1 MMIAIYLEF
10 MSKEGDNV
18 DAKPVMLI
26 VDDVEINRVV
36 LSQFFQEEYT
46 IVEAANGQDAMEVLA
61 AQSVSIVLL
70 DLVMPVMDGF
80 EVLAAMKRNDLYA
93 QIPVIVVTA
102 RNDGSSEERAMEMG
116 AADFIAK
123 PYNPVIVRCR
133 IKNVMAR
140 QENEWRKVAQVAQNE
155 QLVEMHRFIEKDA
168 LTGIDNRE
176 TFYRKTASLL
186 QKNQDI
192 AYNILFFDISCFKV
206 INDMFHL
213 DTGNLVLKTAAI
225 YFQVLAGE
233 TGTCGRIESDH
244 FALCLLAAQA
254 DMDSIIEGLDSTV
267 QSLGISHNI
276 VFYAGIYPVDNAF
289 LPVDQMCDRAN
300 MALHNVKGSYLT
312 RYSYYD
318 KSMRDRMFEEQM
330 IVRDMEFAL
339 LERQFCIYLQPVCN
353 LQTDR
358 IVAAEALVRWQH
370 PDQGM
375 IPPDRF
381 ISVFERNGFISRL
394 DRFVW
399 TEVCRFL
406 QAQKQRTG
414 TVIPVSVNVSRLHF
428 YATDMLDFLLGLLR
442 TYALEPEMLRLE
454 IDESAYTDNPQQMAR
469 CVRELRD
476 HGFIVLLD
484 DFGSGYSSLNMLK
497 DLPVDGIKLDRSFV
511 REVGQSAR
519 AGTIME
525 SIVAMVKKLAMGIV
539 VEGVETK
546 DQLEYLASIGCED
559 MQGYYFS
566 RPLPEKEFVELLLRK
581 QNGLGIEG

>member
-1 MMIAIYLEF
+1 

-186 QKNQDI
+186 QKNPDI
-192 AYNILFFDISCFKV
+192 AYNILFFDISCFKA

-244 FALCLLAAQA
+244 FALCLPAAQA

-276 VFYAGIYPVDNAF
+276 AFYAGIYPVDNAF

-370 PDQGM
+370 PAQGM

-454 IDESAYTDNPQQMAR
+454 IDESAYTDNPHQMAR
-469 CVRELRD
+469 CVRELRE

-497 DLPVDGIKLDRSFV
+497 DLPVDGIKLDCSFV

-525 SIVAMVKKLAMGIV
+525 AIVAMVKKLAMGIV

-566 RPLPEKEFVELLLRK
+566 RPLPEKEFVELLHRK
-581 QNGLGIEG
+581 QNGLGLEG

>member
-1 MMIAIYLEF
+1 
-10 MSKEGDNV
+10 MSKEGDIV

-123 PYNPVIVRCR
+123 PYNPTIVRCR

-186 QKNQDI
+186 QKNQDT

-244 FALCLLAAQA
+244 FALCLPVSQA
-254 DMDSIIEGLDSTV
+254 DMDSIMEGLDSTI

-276 VFYAGIYPVDNAF
+276 AFYAGIYPVDNAF

-300 MALHNVKGSYLT
+300 MALNNVKGSYLT

-330 IVRDMEFAL
+330 IVRDMEFSL
-339 LERQFCIYLQPVCN
+339 LERQFCVYLQPVCN
-353 LQTDR
+353 LKADR

-370 PDQGM
+370 PTHGM

-394 DRFVW
+394 DCFVW

-406 QAQKQRTG
+406 QAQKQQTG
-414 TVIPVSVNVSRLHF
+414 SVIPVSVNVSRLHF
-428 YATDMLDFLLGLLR
+428 YDPDMLDFLLGLLR
-442 TYALEPEMLRLE
+442 TYALEPGMLRLE
-454 IDESAYTDNPQQMAR
+454 VDESAYTDNPHQMAR
-469 CVRELRD
+469 CVRELRAN
-476 HGFIVLLD
+476 GFVVLLD

-519 AGTIME
+519 AGMIME

-546 DQLEYLASIGCED
+546 DQLAYLASIGCED

-566 RPLPEKEFVELLLRK
+566 RPLPEKEFAEFLIRK
-581 QNGLGIEG
+581 QDGLEMDD

>member
-1 MMIAIYLEF
+1 MIAIYLEF

-123 PYNPVIVRCR
+123 PYNPTIVRCR

-186 QKNQDI
+186 QKNQDT

-244 FALCLLAAQA
+244 FALCLPASQA
-254 DMDSIIEGLDSTV
+254 DMDSIMEGLDSTI

-276 VFYAGIYPVDNAF
+276 AFYAGIYPVDNAF

-300 MALHNVKGSYLT
+300 MALNNVKGSYLT

-318 KSMRDRMFEEQM
+318 KSMRERMFEEQM

-339 LERQFCIYLQPVCN
+339 LERQFCVYLQPVCN
-353 LQTDR
+353 LKADR

-370 PDQGM
+370 PTHGM

-406 QAQKQRTG
+406 QAQKQQTG
-414 TVIPVSVNVSRLHF
+414 SVIPVSVNVSRLHF
-428 YATDMLDFLLGLLR
+428 YDPDMLDFLLGLLR
-442 TYALEPEMLRLE
+442 TYALDPGMLRLE
-454 IDESAYTDNPQQMAR
+454 VDESAYTDNPHQMAR
-469 CVRELRD
+469 CVRDLRAN
-476 HGFIVLLD
+476 GFVVLLD

-546 DQLEYLASIGCED
+546 DQLAYLASIGCED

-566 RPLPEKEFVELLLRK
+566 RPLSEKEFAEFLIRK
-581 QNGLGIEG
+581 QDGLEMDD

>member
-244 FALCLLAAQA
+244 FALCLPAAQT

-276 VFYAGIYPVDNAF
+276 AFYAGIYPVDNAF

-312 RYSYYD
+312 RYAFYD

-370 PDQGM
+370 PAQGM

-454 IDESAYTDNPQQMAR
+454 IDESAYTDNPHQMAR
-469 CVRELRD
+469 CVRELRE

-497 DLPVDGIKLDRSFV
+497 DLPVDGIKLDCSFV

-525 SIVAMVKKLAMGIV
+525 AIVAMVKKLAMGIV

-566 RPLPEKEFVELLLRK
+566 RPLPEKEFVELLHRK
-581 QNGLGIEG
+581 QNGLGLEG

>member
-1 MMIAIYLEF
+1 MIAIYLEF

-186 QKNQDI
+186 QKNPDI

-244 FALCLLAAQA
+244 FALCLPAAQT

-276 VFYAGIYPVDNAF
+276 AFYAGIYPVDNAF

-370 PDQGM
+370 PAQGM

-454 IDESAYTDNPQQMAR
+454 IDESAYTDNPHQMAR
-469 CVRELRD
+469 CVRELRE

-497 DLPVDGIKLDRSFV
+497 DLPVDGIKLDCSFV

-525 SIVAMVKKLAMGIV
+525 AIVAMVKKLAMGIV

-566 RPLPEKEFVELLLRK
+566 RPLPEKEFVELLHRK
-581 QNGLGIEG
+581 QNGLGLEG

>member
-1 MMIAIYLEF
+1 MIAIYLEF

-244 FALCLLAAQA
+244 FALCLPAAQA

-276 VFYAGIYPVDNAF
+276 AFYAGIYPVDNAF

-370 PDQGM
+370 PAQGM

-399 TEVCRFL
+399 TEVCRFI

-454 IDESAYTDNPQQMAR
+454 IDESAYTDNPHQMAR
-469 CVRELRD
+469 CVRELRE

-525 SIVAMVKKLAMGIV
+525 AIVAMVKKLAMGIV

>member
-1 MMIAIYLEF
+1 MIAIYLEF

-123 PYNPVIVRCR
+123 PYNPTIVRCR

-186 QKNQDI
+186 QKNQDT

-244 FALCLLAAQA
+244 FALCLPASQA
-254 DMDSIIEGLDSTV
+254 DMDSIMEGLDSTI

-276 VFYAGIYPVDNAF
+276 AFYAGIYPVDNAF

-300 MALHNVKGSYLT
+300 MALNNVKGSYLT

-318 KSMRDRMFEEQM
+318 KSMRERMFEEQM

-339 LERQFCIYLQPVCN
+339 LERQFCVYLQPVCN
-353 LQTDR
+353 LKADR

-370 PDQGM
+370 PTHGM

-406 QAQKQRTG
+406 QAQKQQTG
-414 TVIPVSVNVSRLHF
+414 SVIPVSVNVSRLHF
-428 YATDMLDFLLGLLR
+428 YDPDMLDFLLGLLR
-442 TYALEPEMLRLE
+442 TYALDPGMLRLE
-454 IDESAYTDNPQQMAR
+454 VDESAYTDNPHQMAR
-469 CVRELRD
+469 CVRELRAN
-476 HGFIVLLD
+476 GFVVLLD

-525 SIVAMVKKLAMGIV
+525 SIVAMVRKLAMGIV

-546 DQLEYLASIGCED
+546 DQLAYLASIGCED

-566 RPLPEKEFVELLLRK
+566 RPLSEKEFAEFLIRK
-581 QNGLGIEG
+581 QDGLEMDD

>member
-1 MMIAIYLEF
+1 

-244 FALCLLAAQA
+244 FALCLPAAQT

-276 VFYAGIYPVDNAF
+276 AFYAGIYPVDNAF

-312 RYSYYD
+312 RYAFYD

-370 PDQGM
+370 PAQGM

-454 IDESAYTDNPQQMAR
+454 IDESAYTDNPHQMAR
-469 CVRELRD
+469 CVRELRE

-497 DLPVDGIKLDRSFV
+497 DLPVDGIKLDCSFV

-525 SIVAMVKKLAMGIV
+525 AIVAMVKKLAMGIV

-566 RPLPEKEFVELLLRK
+566 RPLPEKEFVELLHRK
-581 QNGLGIEG
+581 QNGLGLEG

>member
-1 MMIAIYLEF
+1 MIAIYLEF

-244 FALCLLAAQA
+244 FALCLPAAQT

-276 VFYAGIYPVDNAF
+276 AFYAGIYPVDNAF

-312 RYSYYD
+312 RYAFYD

-370 PDQGM
+370 PAQGM

-454 IDESAYTDNPQQMAR
+454 IDESAYTDNPHQMAR
-469 CVRELRD
+469 CVRELRE

-497 DLPVDGIKLDRSFV
+497 DLPVDGIKLDCSFV

-525 SIVAMVKKLAMGIV
+525 AIVAMVKKLAMGIV

-566 RPLPEKEFVELLLRK
+566 RPLPEKEFVELLHRK
-581 QNGLGIEG
+581 QNGLGLEG

>member
-1 MMIAIYLEF
+1 MIAIYLEF

-36 LSQFFQEEYT
+36 LSQFFQDEYT

-123 PYNPVIVRCR
+123 PYNPTIVRCR

-186 QKNQDI
+186 QKNQDT

-244 FALCLLAAQA
+244 FALCLPASQA
-254 DMDSIIEGLDSTV
+254 DMDSIIEGLDSTI

-276 VFYAGIYPVDNAF
+276 AFYAGIYPVDNAF

-300 MALHNVKGSYLT
+300 MALNNVKGSYLT

-318 KSMRDRMFEEQM
+318 KSMRERMFEEQM

-339 LERQFCIYLQPVCN
+339 LERQFCVYLQPVCN
-353 LQTDR
+353 LKADR

-370 PDQGM
+370 PTHGM

-406 QAQKQRTG
+406 QAQKQQTG
-414 TVIPVSVNVSRLHF
+414 AVIPVSVNVSRLHF
-428 YATDMLDFLLGLLR
+428 YDPDMLDFLLGLLR
-442 TYALEPEMLRLE
+442 TYALDPGMLRLE
-454 IDESAYTDNPQQMAR
+454 VDESAYTDNPHQMAR
-469 CVRELRD
+469 CVRELRAK
-476 HGFIVLLD
+476 GFVVLLD

-546 DQLEYLASIGCED
+546 EQLAYLASIGCED

-566 RPLPEKEFVELLLRK
+566 RPLPEKEFAEFLIRK
-581 QNGLGIEG
+581 QDGLEMDD

>member
-1 MMIAIYLEF
+1 MIAIYLEF

-36 LSQFFQEEYT
+36 LSQFFQDEYT

-123 PYNPVIVRCR
+123 PYNPTIVRCR

-186 QKNQDI
+186 QKNQDT

-244 FALCLLAAQA
+244 FALCLPASQA
-254 DMDSIIEGLDSTV
+254 DMDSIIEGLDSTI

-276 VFYAGIYPVDNAF
+276 AFYAGIYPVDNAF

-300 MALHNVKGSYLT
+300 MALNNVKGSYLT

-318 KSMRDRMFEEQM
+318 KSMRERMFEEQM

-339 LERQFCIYLQPVCN
+339 LERQFCVYLQPVCN
-353 LQTDR
+353 LKADR

-370 PDQGM
+370 PTHGM

-406 QAQKQRTG
+406 QAQKQQTG
-414 TVIPVSVNVSRLHF
+414 AVIPVSVNVSRLHF
-428 YATDMLDFLLGLLR
+428 YDPDMLDFLLGLLR
-442 TYALEPEMLRLE
+442 TYALDPGMLRLE
-454 IDESAYTDNPQQMAR
+454 VDESAYTDNPHQMAR
-469 CVRELRD
+469 CVRELRAK
-476 HGFIVLLD
+476 GFVVLLD
-484 DFGSGYSSLNMLK
+484 DFGSGYSSPNMLK

-546 DQLEYLASIGCED
+546 EQLAYLASIGCED

-566 RPLPEKEFVELLLRK
+566 RPLPEKEFAEFLIRK
-581 QNGLGIEG
+581 QDGLEMDD

>member
-1 MMIAIYLEF
+1 MIAIYLEF

-213 DTGNLVLKTAAI
+213 DTGNLVLKTAAS

-244 FALCLLAAQA
+244 FALCLPAAQA

-276 VFYAGIYPVDNAF
+276 AFYAGIYPVDNAF

-370 PDQGM
+370 PAQGM

-454 IDESAYTDNPQQMAR
+454 IDESAYTDNPHQMAR
-469 CVRELRD
+469 CVRELRE

-497 DLPVDGIKLDRSFV
+497 DLPVDGIKLDCSFV

-525 SIVAMVKKLAMGIV
+525 AIVAMVKKLAMGIV